1 MLKDLLFP
9 VISVDVKHVYMVY
22 SSHAQL
28 QERSSHSKL
37 QLTGQ
42 MWPSRCGLG
51 LVCGQLQWNTASCS
65 FLAVSHVGYF
75 PGSALRSRLVV
86 VSWLAWLQ
94 WLSTEIMS
102 ISVWRQYSPQ
112 ALLHNHS
119 TSCHCPQ
126 DGIIVTYNINT
137 YQNFLSTCSLLSVF
151 NTRWYLQYS

>member
-37 QLTGQ
+37 QFTGQ
-42 MWPSRCGLG
+42 MWPWTGLWT
-51 LVCGQLQWNTASCS
+51 VAVEHSQLLL
-65 FLAVSHVGYF
+65 LAVSHVGYF
-75 PGSALRSRLVV
+75 PGSALRSGLLV

-119 TSCHCPQ
+119 TSWHCPQ

-137 YQNFLSTCSLLSVF
+137 YQNFLSTCSPLSVF